1 MLRSLPSAGLELPAL
16 RGRGRRIDP
25 GLNLD
30 GHRMADAGAFER
42 DLQMAADGA
51 QPDDVTELRRAVDQL
66 AIDRND
72 DVAFATPACA
82 AEALGTTSETSAP
95 SRASALR

>member
-1 MLRSLPSAGLELPAL
+1 MLTQYYRTNLLRRRAYSLRTWQACRKDRSLV
-16 RGRGRRIDP
+16 DP

-72 DVAFATPACA
+72 DVAQRS
-82 AEALGTTSETSAP
+82 G
-95 SRASALR
+95 